1 MSTKFWMVNW
11 RLSEY
16 TSEDEFL
23 SDLTRS
29 YLIFL
34 MPVMSFDIFNS
45 AIKSVFCDKYC
56 SLVDDKHCILI
67 ERVGAEKVFEA
78 SIFVSVRRSW
88 TLFKSWIE
96 IDESGWCCFRIVESW
111 FAWPDE
117 FRFTV
122 LENNSEGGGGGI
134 GIDDDLSWSNKN
146 IFIKFRLYFQ
156 SVKFTFSLM
165 SSLWYPLPLVSDDSV
180 DAIVICS
187 ITICE

>member
-1 MSTKFWMVNW
+1 MSTKFWLVNW

-111 FAWPDE
+111 FAWPVE

-122 LENNSEGGGGGI
+122 LENKSEGGGGGM
-134 GIDDDLSWSNKN
+134 GIDDDLSCTNKH
-146 IFIKFRLYFQ
+146 ILP
-156 SVKFTFSLM
+156 TFDFFFKR
-165 SSLWYPLPLVSDDSV
+165 WNLPFH
-180 DAIVICS
+180 
-187 ITICE
+187 